1 MIIPQIV
8 WQIVFYA
15 FCAVT
20 AVQVFYY
27 LYFFCRLAFYKEK
40 QKTVIN
46 QHPVSVIICAKNEAE
61 NLANNLPGVLVQKY
75 RTTNEIIV
83 VNDNSEDESRYIID
97 EYKKDFKNLSMIE
110 LFQEAKLITGK
121 KFPLSMGIK
130 SSKYE
135 TLLLTDADC
144 VPASENWVSRM
155 QDGYSE
161 GTEIVFGYGA
171 YNKLPGVLNK
181 LIRFETFHTALQFL
195 SYSLAGLPYM
205 GVGRNLSYKKEVFIR
220 NKGFSSINHLP
231 SGDDDLFINQ
241 VANKKNTAIVI
252 HPDAHTLSEPKKTF
266 NEWMKQKNR
275 HYTTAKF
282 YSFKHKFF
290 LGLYSASFFLFY
302 PLLIVSM
309 VFFSWW
315 MALSVFGVRFLLQ
328 AFVYSKSMKKLNES
342 DLLPWFFLLD
352 LWMFLYQVLFIPALF
367 KRPQQNWN

>member
-1 MIIPQIV
+1 
-8 WQIVFYA
+8 
-15 FCAVT
+15 
-20 AVQVFYY
+20 
-27 LYFFCRLAFYKEK
+27 
-40 QKTVIN
+40 
-46 QHPVSVIICAKNEAE
+46 
-61 NLANNLPGVLVQKY
+61 
-75 RTTNEIIV
+75 
-83 VNDNSEDESRYIID
+83 
-97 EYKKDFKNLSMIE
+97 
-110 LFQEAKLITGK
+110 
-121 KFPLSMGIK
+121 
-130 SSKYE
+130 
-135 TLLLTDADC
+135 
-144 VPASENWVSRM
+144 
-155 QDGYSE
+155 
-161 GTEIVFGYGA
+161 
-171 YNKLPGVLNK
+171 
-181 LIRFETFHTALQFL
+181 
-195 SYSLAGLPYM
+195 M

-302 PLLIVSM
+302 PLLVVSM